1 MLNQGVLMSDE
12 EQLTDE
18 YEGMEESAKEQKKP
32 EIAREPLLVSLLRD
46 VVARLWAGD
55 TVMQEFVNHVIAPLS
70 AQLGHEAAKGGEFAQ
85 RHISEGRQGVE
96 RYAADQSMRAHL
108 LNGLLPIL
116 HVARSLQKWG

>member
-1 MLNQGVLMSDE
+1 
-12 EQLTDE
+12 
-18 YEGMEESAKEQKKP
+18 
-32 EIAREPLLVSLLRD
+32 
-46 VVARLWAGD
+46 VARLWAGD

-108 LNGLLPIL
+108 LNGLLPVL
-116 HVARSLQKWG
+116 HVARSLQKWGAPQFRAYDETTRRVFMAGYVLHDFLKLPGVGRELENAGF